1 MMELRFAIMSYTGS
15 SYASGGYPVYVGGR
29 RQVGGGILGSIGRL
43 VLPSLK
49 KIALPLLKK
58 AGKSLLQVGTN
69 VAADALS
76 GRNFKDSLQQHSRA
90 AALNALNSVNR
101 QVNSDPTDARYS
113 LGARRTRIRRRGRQV
128 GTGRITKQSRRKRRK
143 TLNRRRVSRRKSK
156 PVRKRK
162 RRKTTRGPS
171 SKRRK
176 VSYF

>member
-1 MMELRFAIMSYTGS
+1 MSYSG

-69 VAADALS
+69 VATDALS
-76 GRNFKDSLQQHSRA
+76 GRNFKDSLQQHGRA
-90 AALNALNSVNR
+90 AALDALNSVNR
-101 QVNSDPTDARYS
+101 QVNYDPTDTRPS
-113 LGARRTRIRRRGRQV
+113 LSSRRTTRRRRGRQV

-143 TLNRRRVSRRKSK
+143 TVKRRRVTRRKSK
-156 PVRKRK
+156 SVRKRK
-162 RRKTTRGPS
+162 RRKTTSGPR
-171 SKRRK
+171 SKRRR